1 MNKLSMRELGRWGRA
16 GNQFFQYS
24 FLRTY
29 AKRFNLEL
37 QLPPWVGN
45 QLFGATEPPI
55 IERLKPWTEKGRGL
69 KPPYP
74 PQEGVLVNRDYR
86 GYAQYHTS
94 YFAPEKEWLTNLFQ
108 PASEILARIEPAG
121 RQLRTSG
128 STVIGIHLR
137 RGDYGQS
144 IFPIIPVSWYLS
156 WLDQNISNYPSPVL
170 FIATEDPTLRAG
182 FVKYFTQ
189 TAETLG
195 INLQSQPMG
204 DCTYL
209 DYDLK
214 HKDTRALDWY
224 PDFYL
229 LSQCD
234 VILGPSSTFSFFA
247 AILAPSLQEYWRA
260 SLAAESFERVDPWN
274 GWPILREHVRDY
286 PHLQGVSLQSNP
298 YW

>member
-1 MNKLSMRELGRWGRA
+1 MNKLTMRKLGRWGRA
-16 GNQFFQYS
+16 GNQFFQYA
-24 FLRTY
+24 FLKTY
-29 AKRFNLEL
+29 AKQHNLEL

-45 QLFGATEPPI
+45 HLFGITDPPI
-55 IERLKPWTEKGRGL
+55 TEQLEPWTEKGRGL
-69 KPPYP
+69 IPPYP
-74 PQEGVLVNRDYR
+74 PQGSVLVNRDYR

-94 YFAPEKEWLTNLFQ
+94 YFSQEREWLTKLFS
-108 PASEILARIEPAG
+108 PTNDTYSRVESAG

-144 IFPIIPVSWYLS
+144 IFPIIPTDWYLR
-156 WLDQNISNYPSPVL
+156 WLEENIGRFRSPVL
-170 FIATEDPTLRAG
+170 FIATEDSSLLQDFAS
-182 FVKYFTQ
+182 YYSQ
-189 TAETLG
+189 TTETLG
-195 INLQSQPMG
+195 IDLASQPMA

-209 DYDLK
+209 EHDLQT
-214 HKDTRALDWY
+214 KDSRALDWY

-247 AILAPSLQEYWRA
+247 AMIAPCLDEYWRA
-260 SLAAESFERVDPWN
+260 SLQVESFERVDPWN
-274 GWPILREHVRDY
+274 GWPILRECVQDY
-286 PHLQGVSLQSNP
+286 PHLPNISLANNP